1 MHPVLQVVR
10 AASFVVLSAVWQ
22 DRLAELVATKVVQKV
37 GISQVG
43 NETKEGIMAGIS
55 SADVSLSHLNPIPC
69 DYHHKAI
76 HTEAIQV
83 TLENIGKLSLEFEE
97 ELFYGPDGR
106 PFFVFDAQRGENVDG
121 GEVTQLYVRVTDWI
135 VPLRGEIHIYR
146 EQTFWTTFD
155 LPTAVSEDDFA
166 PRGRGALESLADY
179 AKRDA
184 ELTAE
189 TFGTQ
194 KGMTLPPIQYVG
206 ETETFPN
213 TGVFDE
219 GQHRAE

>member
-1 MHPVLQVVR
+1 L
-10 AASFVVLSAVWQ
+10 
-22 DRLAELVATKVVQKV
+22 T
-37 GISQVG
+37 
-43 NETKEGIMAGIS
+43 
-55 SADVSLSHLNPIPC
+55 
-69 DYHHKAI
+69 
-76 HTEAIQV
+76 
-83 TLENIGKLSLEFEE
+83 
-97 ELFYGPDGR
+97 
-106 PFFVFDAQRGENVDG
+106 
-121 GEVTQLYVRVTDWI
+121 
-135 VPLRGEIHIYR
+135 
-146 EQTFWTTFD
+146 
-155 LPTAVSEDDFA
+155 
-166 PRGRGALESLADY
+166 DY